1 MCLLFLKVQCLV
13 ADRHSIPS
21 SHHRPGTAAMNLLGK
36 SEALLLAILCITTSA
51 ASEPI
56 RTLREFRQLTNA
68 DAAKS
73 LPVSIP
79 ATVTYFRQY
88 EKTLFVQDGNFA
100 TYVSATTPLN
110 LAPGDRI
117 LIKGHAEP
125 SFKPIVVSN
134 EIKRIGRADL
144 PTPIAAS
151 YRDLLRE
158 DLDGRYVTVRG
169 VLSSAI
175 ITLTSGRHVTAM
187 ELRMNGGDAGITLDS
202 DDPSHLDDLFD
213 DEVEVTGVVS
223 GRFDGKMQKTG
234 VLMHCSTF
242 DTVRVLRK
250 TPTTQWSIPV
260 TPMDQVLNGYSV
272 HDTST
277 RVRVR
282 GTITYFHQP
291 NMAVLQSGRQSLRIY
306 TPTINP
312 MRVGDLAEATGIPMV
327 DDGFLTLRWGNLRSL
342 GPAPAITPLPLTWD
356 ELASGKH
363 AFDLVSMEGTVVT
376 QVRER
381 SQDTYVISSD
391 GKLISASLRH
401 PFVYEWG
408 KKVPPPP
415 MRIIAPGSL
424 VRVTGV
430 DILDEGNPFNAS
442 MAFGMLL
449 RSTSDIT
456 VIANP
461 PWINVANLTRIIAFL
476 IIAVVLFAIWSWVLK
491 RKVRKQTARLAARIE
506 LEAEQERRRSC
517 ILENINGHRP
527 LAEILNEI
535 ASLVSFTQE
544 AAPVWCELA
553 DGERFGAC
561 EPSESLN
568 IVRQEILSQSGGSHG
583 MLCVAV
589 DPKTPENQNL
599 GEVLSMAAW
608 LAAMAIETGN
618 LYSDLIH
625 RSEFDQL
632 TDIHNRFALDKRLNS
647 LARQSQKH
655 DACFGLIYAD
665 LDRFKHINDRYG
677 HHIGD
682 VYLQQVAERI
692 KHQLRPIDML
702 ARIGGDEFAIVVQQ
716 IHSRIDLEDVAARIE
731 RCFDEP
737 FSIEGLLL
745 EGAASFGLAVYP
757 KDGASIDA
765 LLNAADTAMYQSK
778 QSKRNWSTRGQSR

>member
-1 MCLLFLKVQCLV
+1 
-13 ADRHSIPS
+13 
-21 SHHRPGTAAMNLLGK
+21 MNLLGK
-36 SEALLLAILCITTSA
+36 PEALLLAVVWITSSA
-51 ASEPI
+51 SCEPI
-56 RTLREFRQLTNA
+56 RTLSEFRHLTNA

-73 LPVSIP
+73 LAVSIP

-100 TYVSATTPLN
+100 TYVSATTPQN

-117 LIKGHAEP
+117 LINGHTEP
-125 SFKPIVVSN
+125 SFKPIIVSN
-134 EIKRIGRADL
+134 EIKLIGRADL
-144 PTPIAAS
+144 PAPIPAS
-151 YRDLLRE
+151 YRDLLRD
-158 DLDGRYVTVRG
+158 DLDGHYFRVRG

-175 ITLTSGRHVTAM
+175 PTLTSGRHVTAM
-187 ELRMNGGDAGITLDS
+187 ELRMNGGYVGITLDS

-234 VLMHCSTF
+234 VLIHCTTF
-242 DTVRVLRK
+242 DQIRILRK
-250 TPTTQWSIPV
+250 TPTTQWSIPI
-260 TPMDQVLNGYSV
+260 TPMDKVLNAYSV
-272 HDTST
+272 HDTSA

-291 NMAVLQSGRQSLRIY
+291 NMAVLQAGKQSLRIY

-312 MRVGDLAEATGIPMV
+312 MRVGDLAEATGIPTV
-327 DDGFLTLRWGNLRSL
+327 DRGGFLTLRWGNLRSL
-342 GPAPAITPLPLTWD
+342 GPAAAITPRPLTWD

-376 QVRER
+376 QVREH
-381 SQDTYVISSD
+381 SQDTYIISSD

-401 PFVYEWG
+401 PYVYEWG

-415 MRIIAPGSL
+415 MRIITPGSL

-430 DILDEGNPFNAS
+430 DILDEGNPFNGS

-461 PWINVANLTRIIAFL
+461 PWINIENLTRIIAFL
-476 IIAVVLFAIWSWVLK
+476 IIAVVLFAVWSWVLK
-491 RKVRKQTARLAARIE
+491 RKVRKQSARLAARIE

-535 ASLVSFTQE
+535 ASLVSFTQA
-544 AAPVWCELA
+544 AAPAWCELA
-553 DGERFGAC
+553 DGERFGAAC
-561 EPSESLN
+561 EPLESVS

-583 MLCVAV
+583 LLCVAV
-589 DPKTPENQNL
+589 DPKALANQNL
-599 GEVLSMAAW
+599 AEVLSMAAW
-608 LAAMAIETGN
+608 LATMAIETRS

-632 TDIHNRFALDKRLNS
+632 TDIHNRFALDKRLNN
-647 LARQSQKH
+647 LAIQAQQH
-655 DACFGLIYAD
+655 DDCFGLIYVD
-665 LDRFKHINDRYG
+665 LDRFKYINDRYG

-682 VYLQQVAERI
+682 VYLQQVAERM
-692 KHQLRPIDML
+692 KHQLRPVDML
-702 ARIGGDEFAIVVQQ
+702 ARVGGDEFAIVVQQ
-716 IHSRIDLEDVAARIE
+716 IHSGIDLEDVAARIE

-737 FSIEGLLL
+737 FSIEGMLL

-757 KDGASIDA
+757 NDGSSIDA

-778 QSKRNWSTRGQSR
+778 QSKRDWSTRAQSR

>member
-1 MCLLFLKVQCLV
+1 
-13 ADRHSIPS
+13 
-21 SHHRPGTAAMNLLGK
+21 MNLTGK
-36 SEALLLAILCITTSA
+36 PEALLLVIVWINTSA
-51 ASEPI
+51 ACEPI
-56 RTLREFRQLTNA
+56 RTLREFRHLTNA
-68 DAAKS
+68 EAAKS
-73 LPVSIP
+73 LPVSVP

-117 LIKGHAEP
+117 LISGHTEQ
-125 SFKPIVVSN
+125 SFQPIVISN
-134 EIKRIGRADL
+134 EIKLIGHAGL
-144 PTPIAAS
+144 PAPIPAS
-151 YRDLLRE
+151 YQDLLDD
-158 DLDGRYVTVRG
+158 DLDGHYVRVRG

-175 ITLTSGRHVTAM
+175 PTLTSGHHVTAM
-187 ELRMNGGDAGITLDS
+187 ELRMNGGYSGITLDK

-213 DEVEVTGVVS
+213 DEVEITGVAS

-234 VLMHCSTF
+234 VLIHCFSF
-242 DTVRVLRK
+242 DQLRVLRK

-260 TPMDQVLNGYSV
+260 TPMDKVLNAYTV

-291 NMAVLQSGRQSLRIY
+291 NMAVLQSGTQSLRIY

-327 DDGFLTLRWGNLRSL
+327 ENGFLILRWGNLRSL
-342 GPAPAITPLPLTWD
+342 GPAPAITPRPLTWD

-376 QVRER
+376 QVREH
-381 SQDTYVISSD
+381 SQDTYIISSE

-430 DILDEGNPFNAS
+430 NILDDGNPFNGS

-461 PWINVANLTRIIAFL
+461 PWINIENLTRVIAFL
-476 IIAVVLFAIWSWVLK
+476 IIAVLLFAVWSWVLK

-527 LAEILNEI
+527 LDEILNEI
-535 ASLVSFTQE
+535 ASLVSFTQS
-544 AAPVWCELA
+544 AAPAWCELA
-553 DGERFGAC
+553 SGERFGAA
-561 EPSESLN
+561 PESSASLS

-583 MLCVAV
+583 LLCVAV
-589 DPKTPENQNL
+589 DAKIPANQNL
-599 GEVLSMAAW
+599 AEVLSMAAW
-608 LAAMAIETGN
+608 LATMAIETRS

-632 TDIHNRFALDKRLNS
+632 TDIHNRFALDKRLNA
-647 LARQSQKH
+647 LVAQSGQNNVS
-655 DACFGLIYAD
+655 FGLIYVD
-665 LDRFKHINDRYG
+665 LDRFKYINDRHG
-677 HHIGD
+677 HHVGD
-682 VYLQQVAERI
+682 VYLQQVAHRM
-692 KHQLRPIDML
+692 KHQLRPTDML
-702 ARIGGDEFAIVVQQ
+702 ARVGGDEFAIVIQQ
-716 IHSRIDLEDVAARIE
+716 IQSRIDLEDVAARIE
-731 RCFDEP
+731 RCFDGP

-757 KDGASIDA
+757 NDGSSIDA

-778 QSKRNWSTRGQSR
+778 QSKRDWSTRAQSR